1 MSLKALDFQ
10 AIVQMMWNN
19 FNNGCEGSPI
29 QAHKKSSYKQAGGWR
44 MDRQKIAE
52 FTIDHLTHDE

>member
-1 MSLKALDFQ
+1 
-10 AIVQMMWNN
+10 MMWNN
-19 FNNGCEGSPI
+19 FNNGCEGSPT

-52 FTIDHLTHDE
+52 SCVEKHPENYEFTIDHLTHDE